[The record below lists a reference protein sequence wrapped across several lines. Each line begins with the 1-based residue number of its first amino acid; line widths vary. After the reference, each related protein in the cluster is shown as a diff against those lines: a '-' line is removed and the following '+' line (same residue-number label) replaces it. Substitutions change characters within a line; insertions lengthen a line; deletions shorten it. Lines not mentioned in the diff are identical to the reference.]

1 MICINCGDET
11 TVHIPNNL
19 HCPDCY
25 DQGIDNT
32 VTANLDHNNNLEN
45 DDVIDEEY
53 DDEVELPYSF
63 HTPMASRVKLNISKQ
78 KNNI

>member
-1 MICINCGDET
+1 MICITCGNET
-11 TVHIPNNL
+11 PVHIPNNL

-45 DDVIDEEY
+45 DDEY
-53 DDEVELPYSF
+53 DDEIELPYSF
-63 HTPMASRVKLNISKQ
+63 HTPMANRVKLNISKQ